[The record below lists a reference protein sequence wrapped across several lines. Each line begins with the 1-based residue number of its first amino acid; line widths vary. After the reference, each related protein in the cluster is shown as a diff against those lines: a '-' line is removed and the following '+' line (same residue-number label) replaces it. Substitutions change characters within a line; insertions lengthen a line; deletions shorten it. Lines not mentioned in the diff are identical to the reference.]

1 MSNKCSYKLLS
12 SHLKNKYSYQYNVW
26 NIDEQSLEWRFTTTK
41 KCSRFAMLSQND
53 VDFILLFFF

>member
-26 NIDEQSLEWRFTTTK
+26 NIDEQSLE
-41 KCSRFAMLSQND
+41 
-53 VDFILLFFF
+53 